1 MKIIEVCKRDV
12 AVTKRDV
19 LLPEAASIMRERHV
33 GCLVVVEAD
42 DVPKPVG
49 IVTDRDIVVEVV
61 AAGLDPRGLRVGD
74 IMSEPAFT
82 VRADNEIP
90 DTLKAMRV
98 RGVRRVP
105 VVDDAGWLVGLAS
118 LDDLLESAGETLTDV
133 VGAIRSERFV
143 EDWVRR

>member
-12 AVTKRDV
+12 TVTKRDV
-19 LLPEAASIMRERHV
+19 LLPEAARIMRERHV
-33 GCLVVVEAD
+33 GCLVVEAD

-82 VRADNEIP
+82 VRADSEVA
-90 DTLKAMRV
+90 DTLKAMRI

-105 VVDDAGWLVGLAS
+105 IVDDAGWLVGLAS

-133 VGAIRSERFV
+133 VGAIHSERFV